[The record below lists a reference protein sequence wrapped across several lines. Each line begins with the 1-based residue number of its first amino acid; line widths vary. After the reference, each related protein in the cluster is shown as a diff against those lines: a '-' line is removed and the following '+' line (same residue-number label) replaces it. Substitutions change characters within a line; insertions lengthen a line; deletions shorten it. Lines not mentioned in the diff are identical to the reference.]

1 MPIAPWSFT
10 DNVRAIAKDADASR
24 RPAPPSRL
32 QPHLEPAMDQ
42 SLAVER
48 HISLETGVGHDL
60 LVDCVALHPGSVDN
74 PGEDDDLVVLRLHGA
89 GKRGQ
94 RAVWHIVADALHDG
108 ERTMLFPDFAG
119 FAGKRLVGFN
129 LVLGHRNHETIDIWH
144 GNPSLSAN
152 FDPRTIHRTEIR
164 HRDDKIEIF
173 VTPKVRPI
181 VLTDLGLTRNL
192 GRVRPAPR
200 RGQSAPL
207 ERAPI
212 KLNHAPR
219 HARACRGH
227 PRLNASARTKAWMA
241 GT

>member
-32 QPHLEPAMDQ
+32 QPHLESAMDQ

-48 HISLETGVGHDL
+48 HVSLETGVGHDL
-60 LVDCVALHPGSVDN
+60 LVDRVALRPGSVDD

-94 RAVWHIVADALHDG
+94 RAVRHIVADALHDG
-108 ERTMLFPDFAG
+108 ERTMFLPDFAG

-144 GNPSLSAN
+144 GNPPCRPTPTQGRFIERKSDIATTK
-152 FDPRTIHRTEIR
+152 PR
-164 HRDDKIEIF
+164 F
-173 VTPKVRPI
+173 SSPSPPKARAI
-181 VLTDLGLTRNL
+181 VLTDLGLARNL
-192 GRVRPAPR
+192 GHVRPAPPPPPPPPPT
-200 RGQSAPL
+200 A
-207 ERAPI
+207 
-212 KLNHAPR
+212 
-219 HARACRGH
+219 
-227 PRLNASARTKAWMA
+227 
-241 GT
+241 